1 MHVLAAH
8 IRGNAGIEWLKL
20 LKDVFACIAAM
31 QELVELFSP
40 YGVVCQCRIF
50 QKFEWSS
57 CSSALVWMDCAASAS
72 RAIQALN
79 DSFPRLR
86 EGDSQSMRLLLRFA
100 DSPEEKATKAKLSGK
115 VSSNFETR
123 CRYLQHTCIADE
135 HAWYNNCLLS
145 SDAAWVCKRCCAT
158 FCIDES
164 SMTFFG
170 NSCSVNN
177 RYHQNSPKTRSSS
190 RVNLLKIY
198 FC

>member
-1 MHVLAAH
+1 
-8 IRGNAGIEWLKL
+8 
-20 LKDVFACIAAM
+20 M

-79 DSFPRLR
+79 GSFPRLR
-86 EGDSQSMRLLLRFA
+86 KGDSKSMRLLLRFA
-100 DSPEEKATKAKLSGK
+100 DSPEEKATKAKLSGQ

-123 CRYLQHTCIADE
+123 CKYLQHTCIADK
-135 HAWYNNCLLS
+135 HAWYNNYLLS
-145 SDAAWVCKRCCAT
+145 PDAAWVCNRCCA
-158 FCIDES
+158 

-170 NSCSVNN
+170 NSCSVYN
-177 RYHQNSPKTRSSS
+177 RYHQNSLKTQNPIIFPGEFVADIFLVDSYQRT
-190 RVNLLKIY
+190 
-198 FC
+198 FT